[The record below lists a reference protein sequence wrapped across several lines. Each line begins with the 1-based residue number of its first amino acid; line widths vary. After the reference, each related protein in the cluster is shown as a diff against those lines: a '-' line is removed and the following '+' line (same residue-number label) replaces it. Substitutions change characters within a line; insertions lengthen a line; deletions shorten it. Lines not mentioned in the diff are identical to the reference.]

1 MTAVLPRIP
10 APSADPPAPDAG
22 WPPMRYWGKA
32 TVVVVL
38 TVGALA
44 AVRSVLNVLGRVVG
58 PVWLAVAR
66 APAVGWLPS
75 RGRRRGVA
83 VAMLLCTTLVVVAG
97 FGFLIVPPLVRQAS
111 GLGADVPTYLS
122 GLEARGDWL
131 GSAMRANHVTDQVR
145 GFIEHVPQM
154 AGRSFGT
161 ILGLAGRVG
170 GLLFGVVTVAVLT
183 VFFMVSLPRMRRTAT
198 VLVRPHHRLQAGRV
212 IDSSIERIG
221 GYVVGNLITSA
232 VCGGASLAA
241 LLTLGVPFAV
251 PLALW
256 AGLADLV
263 PAIGSYLG
271 AAPAVLVAFV
281 DSPLKGLLAL
291 GYFIAYQQFENYVHV
306 PRVMRGAV
314 NLSPAAVIIA
324 TLVGGSLAG
333 LAGALLALPVAA
345 TIKVVIVEV
354 WLRERVEEGDGLARE
369 HVDAE
374 TDETVRP

>member
-10 APSADPPAPDAG
+10 APAADPPAPDAG
-22 WPPMRYWGKA
+22 WPPMRYWAKA

-38 TVGALA
+38 TVAALA
-44 AVRSVLNVLGRVVG
+44 AVRSVLNVLLLVV
-58 PVWLAVAR
+58 VAVVLAVGME
-66 APAVGWLPS
+66 PAVGWLTSS
-75 RGRRRGVA
+75 RGLRRGVA

-291 GYFIAYQQFENYVHV
+291 GYFIAYQQFENYVLV
-306 PRVMRGAV
+306 PRVMKGSREPVSRRGDHRDARRWKPGGARRRP
-314 NLSPAAVIIA
+314 LGPAGRRHDQGRDR
-324 TLVGGSLAG
+324 GGVAPRACG
-333 LAGALLALPVAA
+333 GGRWAGA
-345 TIKVVIVEV
+345 
-354 WLRERVEEGDGLARE
+354 
-369 HVDAE
+369 
-374 TDETVRP
+374 

>member
-1 MTAVLPRIP
+1 MTAVMPRAAAST
-10 APSADPPAPDAG
+10 APSAPDPE
-22 WPPMRYWGKA
+22 WPPMRYWIKA

-38 TVGALA
+38 TMAGLA
-44 AVRSVLNVLGRVVG
+44 AVRSVLDVVLLVVIA
-58 PVWLAVAR
+58 VVLAVGMEPVVA
-66 APAVGWLPS
+66 WLTE
-75 RGRRRGVA
+75 RGLRRGVA
-83 VAMLLCTTLVVVAG
+83 VAILLSATATLFTIVAL
-97 FGFLIVPPLVRQAS
+97 LIVPPLVRQAS

-122 GLEARGDWL
+122 GLEARSDWL
-131 GSAMRANHVTDQVR
+131 GSTMRANHVTEQVR
-145 GFIEHVPQM
+145 GFIEHLPQM

-170 GLLFGVVTVAVLT
+170 GLVFGVVTVVVLT
-183 VFFMVSLPRMRRTAT
+183 IYFMVSLPSMRRTAT
-198 VLVRPHHRLQAGRV
+198 ILVRPQHRLQAGRV
-212 IDSSIERIG
+212 IDSSVERIG
-221 GYVVGNLITSA
+221 GYVLGNLITSV
-232 VCGGASLAA
+232 VCGTASLAA
-241 LLTLGVPFAV
+241 LLALGVPFAV

-271 AAPAVLVAFV
+271 AAPAILVAFV

-291 GYFIAYQQFENYVHV
+291 GYFIAYQQFENYVLV

-345 TIKVVIVEV
+345 TMKVVIVEV
-354 WLRERVEEGDGLARE
+354 WLRERVAEGDRLARE
-369 HVDAE
+369 HVQAE
-374 TDETVRP
+374 TGDTERP

>member
-10 APSADPPAPDAG
+10 APSADPPAPAAG
-22 WPPMRYWGKA
+22 WPPMRYWAKA

-38 TVGALA
+38 TVAALA
-44 AVRSVLNVLGRVVG
+44 AVRSVLNVLLLVLVAVV
-58 PVWLAVAR
+58 LAVGME
-66 APAVGWLPS
+66 PSVGWLTS
-75 RGRRRGVA
+75 RGLRRGVA

-97 FGFLIVPPLVRQAS
+97 FGFLIVPPLVHQAS

-232 VCGGASLAA
+232 VCSGASLAA
-241 LLTLGVPFAV
+241 LLALGVPFAV

-281 DSPLKGLLAL
+281 DSPLQGLLAL
-291 GYFIAYQQFENYVHV
+291 GYFIAYQQFENYVLV
-306 PRVMRGAV
+306 PRVMKGAV

-374 TDETVRP
+374 MDDTVRP